1 MAGCPGIICGKQFEI
16 AQKQPRNSS
25 KPHINTK
32 LSWLQQVGEHKI
44 EDGLKP
50 GVAYLSES

>member
-1 MAGCPGIICGKQFEI
+1 MICGKQFEI

-25 KPHINTK
+25 KSLINTE
-32 LSWLQQVGEHKI
+32 LNWLQQVGEHKT